1 MNPAIAAGLFTG
13 VQVGAALFMS
23 RLAVPETGAALLGAL
38 RYAFAAAVLLPF
50 FLIKGGPYLP
60 QAADRVKLFF
70 LGLGQMALMI
80 TLMNIAVIY
89 TSAARVA
96 LVFACL
102 PVVTLLIN
110 RLSGGQRH
118 PALEVIGGFVTV
130 AGVAVL
136 VGADVLSE
144 RTDRDSLIG
153 MAAAAAGTCV
163 VGTCSILYKPHV
175 TRYGTM
181 AVSVWAF
188 AVSVPAL
195 MVLALF
201 LPAPAPVSDWSLSAW
216 ALVLATGISSGIGY
230 ITWFAA
236 IRGLNPAAVTGF
248 LALSPVTAT
257 VLTLAHGDAQGNPVT
272 LLVSA
277 AIVLSGAGLIALG
290 QRQKQVPALPPA

>member
-50 FLIKGGPYLP
+50 FVISGGPYLP
-60 QAADRVKLFF
+60 ESRDRTRLVF

-80 TLMNIAVIY
+80 TLMNVAVLY
-89 TSAARVA
+89 ASAARVA

-110 RLSGGQRH
+110 RLTGGPRH
-118 PALEVIGGFVTV
+118 PALEVIGGIVTV

-144 RTDRDSLIG
+144 RTDAASLTG
-153 MAAAAAGTCV
+153 MAAAVAGTIV
-163 VGTCSILYKPHV
+163 VASCSILYKPYV

-195 MVLALF
+195 MLLALVF
-201 LPAPAPVSDWSLSAW
+201 PAPTSVRDWGFSIW
-216 ALVLATGISSGIGY
+216 ALVAATGISSGIGY

-257 VLTLAHGDAQGNPVT
+257 VLTLLHGDGQGNTAT

-277 AIVLSGAGLIALG
+277 AIVLAGAALIALG
-290 QRQKQVPALPPA
+290 QRTKQAAPMPPV